1 VKYLNIY
8 IEFLDGILMKQGI
21 FIPEWMVLSI
31 SFISLI
37 LLLFVVY
44 YIYKKTQKRW
54 RIKISYK
61 VLKKIKS
68 FSGNGITPRTLAY
81 LRKIDPFVFEEVI
94 LSAIKIQKLKIKRNS
109 RYTYDGGIDGQFWSN
124 RKHYLI
130 QAKRYKGYITK
141 SHVVEFKR
149 LCSKNRSLGIFVHT
163 GKIGKQTKLEFTK
176 EMKSISDENLVSFL
190 RNELNIKSIL

>member
-1 VKYLNIY
+1 VEYLNIY
-8 IEFLDGILMKQGI
+8 IEFLDSFLMKQGI

-31 SFISLI
+31 SFVTLI
-37 LLLFVVY
+37 FILFFFY
-44 YIYKKTQKRW
+44 FIYKKTQKRW

-109 RYTYDGGIDGQFWSN
+109 RYTGDGGIDGQFWAN

-141 SHVVEFKR
+141 SHVVEFKN
-149 LCSKNRSLGIFVHT
+149 LCSKNKTLGVFIHT
-163 GKIGKQTKLEFTK
+163 GKIGKQTKLEFTN
-176 EMKSISDENLVSFL
+176 EMKSISDQELVDFL
-190 RNELNIKSIL
+190 RNELNIKNIL